1 MSIFLW
7 YLQRFMA
14 DNIKYHFFR
23 RLKNKYR
30 LVILNDGTFEE
41 RVSFKITPFLIV
53 LIVFVFSLSLVFLS
67 FLLFSLT
74 PLNEYIPGKTSTETQ
89 KSLIEMAV
97 NVDSLRLHTEERHLY
112 IEHLKTIL
120 SGGVVQTEL
129 QREENKIVEKDNS
142 LDISKEDSIFRLRVE
157 EKSNGD
163 YVSLASEPEIYFF
176 NPSSTA
182 SVKHFISR
190 ANSMSEYPGSTDN
203 YVAGYA
209 NTTSAVTGVRFH
221 AVSGNTISGTFLLYG
236 IKDS

>member
-1 MSIFLW
+1 M
-7 YLQRFMA
+7 
-14 DNIKYHFFR
+14 
-23 RLKNKYR
+23 
-30 LVILNDGTFEE
+30 
-41 RVSFKITPFLIV
+41 
-53 LIVFVFSLSLVFLS
+53 SLVFLS

-176 NPSSTA
+176 NPVNGTLIDGYNIES
-182 SVKHFISR
+182 KHFGVDLVCKENAIICSASEGVVVTSDWTKETGFVIAVQHSR
-190 ANSMSEYPGSTDN
+190 GFLSFYKHNSALLKDVGEYVKGGDPIAI
-203 YVAGYA
+203 V
-209 NTTSAVTGVRFH
+209 
-221 AVSGNTISGTFLLYG
+221 
-236 IKDS
+236 